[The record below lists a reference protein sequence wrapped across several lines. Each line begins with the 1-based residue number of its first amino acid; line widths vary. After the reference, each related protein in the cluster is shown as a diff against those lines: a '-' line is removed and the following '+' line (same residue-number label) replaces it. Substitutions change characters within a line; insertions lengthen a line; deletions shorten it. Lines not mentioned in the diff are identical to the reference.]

1 MFSIPFDGFASRVL
15 YRRKC
20 LPKHK
25 IQLANTK
32 IAWIQFRHI
41 TSVVCPLRVLI
52 SQFAYR
58 RSLKVNCNCT
68 YRYDTQIVY
77 SIGIT
82 QVCVVR
88 ADRYY
93 KRLLAIEDHGNL
105 LRQCID
111 DVKLISFR
119 QRGVFY
125 VTDRSITFLNG
136 ILRYSATRCFQV
148 DFAFFSFCIFAG

>member
-25 IQLANTK
+25 IQLASTK
-32 IAWIQFRHI
+32 ITWIQLRHTASI
-41 TSVVCPLRVLI
+41 VCPLRISI

-58 RSLKVNCNCT
+58 KSLKVNCNCT

-82 QVCVVR
+82 RVCVVR

-105 LRQCID
+105 LRQRID
-111 DVKLISFR
+111 DVELISFR

-136 ILRYSATRCFQV
+136 IVRYSATRCFQV
-148 DFAFFSFCIFAG
+148 DFTFLSFCIFAG